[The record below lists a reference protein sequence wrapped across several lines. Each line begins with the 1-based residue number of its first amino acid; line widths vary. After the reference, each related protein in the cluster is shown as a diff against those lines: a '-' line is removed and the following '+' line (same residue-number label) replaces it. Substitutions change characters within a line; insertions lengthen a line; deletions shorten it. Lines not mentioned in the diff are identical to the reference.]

1 MDANGAKALQR
12 RLGANR
18 SPDQQTLP
26 AAVSQAAPPLYHWF
40 GVEPTSLER
49 WTTAEVEP
57 SVSDPP
63 RVRGLGRFSLRHR

>member
-18 SPDQQTLP
+18 SPEQQTLP
-26 AAVSQAAPPLYHWF
+26 AAVSGPALPLYHWF

-49 WTTAEVEP
+49 RTTADVEP
-57 SVSDPP
+57 SVSGPP
-63 RVRGLGRFSLRHR
+63 RVRGLGRVSLRRR

>member
-18 SPDQQTLP
+18 SPEELTLP
-26 AAVSQAAPPLYHWF
+26 AAVSQAAPPLYRWF

-49 WTTAEVEP
+49 WTTGDVEP

-63 RVRGLGRFSLRHR
+63 RVRGLGRVSLRRR